1 MVRTSPQDLVSMT
14 STYESCVEAV
24 SPSGSLEDAYEMLQC
39 IATTSD
45 ENHKMTSIGVN
56 QFFLIYAASLVFLMQ
71 AGFAMLCAG
80 SVRIKNVQNTMLK
93 NLLDACGA
101 SLGFYTI
108 GYAFAYGGD
117 NFGGATTFIGTS
129 NFFLMD
135 VQNYAFWLFQ
145 FAFAATAATIVAGT
159 LAERCQMTAY
169 LFYSTF
175 LTGFVY
181 PVIVHSV
188 WSQNGFLSAY
198 QEEPLWGSG
207 MVDFAGGGVV
217 HFTGGLTAL
226 IATYILGPRTGRFY
240 DRRGR
245 KLDKPKPFPGHSVA
259 LQVLG
264 AFILWFGWY
273 GFNAGS
279 ITTVTKDGNGKIA
292 SLAAVNTTLA
302 AASGCVSAL
311 FTNLIIKER
320 KTGEATFNLIRAY
333 NGCLAGLVSIT
344 AGCAVLEPWAAIITG
359 FIGGL
364 LYLGVSTLL
373 VRLRLDDAVD
383 AIPVHMTN
391 GVWGL
396 ISVGLLAST
405 NRLEAVYGRSEHPG
419 WFYSWSQGSAD
430 GTLLG
435 IQLCGILFIGSW
447 VTVIML
453 PFFLWL
459 NYLGWFRADSLEEV
473 VGLDISY
480 HGQSFGSGSEER
492 ISSEYI
498 EAYNRR
504 KEEIMQRRGRAS
516 DPGHDSYSVEDH
528 KDTQTDS
535 FTQEDNGNGV
545 VDRVIPKSEP

>member
-1 MVRTSPQDLVSMT
+1 MA
-14 STYESCVEAV
+14 STYDTCEGRLDPSQESLADTWKM
-24 SPSGSLEDAYEMLQC
+24 LEC
-39 IATTSD
+39 IADTSD
-45 ENHKMTSIGVN
+45 EKQRMTDLGVN
-56 QFFLIYAASLVFLMQ
+56 QFYLIFAASLVFFMQ

-108 GYAFAYGGD
+108 GYAFAFGGD
-117 NFGGATTFIGTS
+117 EYGGATTFIGTS

-135 VQNYAFWLFQ
+135 VHNYAFWLFQ

-181 PVIVHSV
+181 PVIVHSI
-188 WSQNGFLSAY
+188 WSENGFLSAY
-198 QEEPLWGSG
+198 QKEPLWGTG
-207 MVDFAGGGVV
+207 MIDLAGSGVV

-226 IATYILGPRTGRFY
+226 IATWILGPRTGRFY

-279 ITTVTKDGNGKIA
+279 IMSITEKNNGKIA
-292 SLAAVNTTLA
+292 ALAAVNTTLS
-302 AASGCVSAL
+302 AASGCVAAL

-320 KTGEATFNLIRAY
+320 RTGEATFNLIRAY

-344 AGCAVLEPWAAIITG
+344 AGCSVLEPWAAIVTG
-359 FIGGL
+359 FTAGL
-364 LYLGVSTLL
+364 LYLGVSSLL
-373 VRLRLDDAVD
+373 VRMRLDDAVD

-391 GVWGL
+391 GMWGL

-405 NRLEAVYGRSEHPG
+405 DRLQASYGRSEHPG
-419 WFYSWSQGSAD
+419 WFYSWGQGSGDA
-430 GTLLG
+430 TLLG
-435 IQLCGILFIGSW
+435 AQLCGILFIGGW
-447 VTVIML
+447 VTVIMT

-480 HGQSFGSGSEER
+480 HGQSFGETGNDETL
-492 ISSEYI
+492 SSEYI
-498 EAYNRR
+498 DAYHRR
-504 KEEIMQRRGRAS
+504 KDEMTRRRS
-516 DPGHDSYSVEDH
+516 SRNR
-528 KDTQTDS
+528 DTNGSTDDQKHSQTDS
-535 FTQEDNGNGV
+535 YTDEYPSGT
-545 VDRVIPKSEP
+545 VDRVVPSSEP